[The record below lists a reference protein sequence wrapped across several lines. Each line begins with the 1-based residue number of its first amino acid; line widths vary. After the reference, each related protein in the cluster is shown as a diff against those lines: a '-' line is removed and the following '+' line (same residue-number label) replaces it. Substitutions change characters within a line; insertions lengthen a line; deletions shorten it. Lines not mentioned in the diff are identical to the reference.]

1 MEDRNSS
8 QDLLFCPGVLDL
20 NELIE
25 VVNNAW
31 EPHDRSNDPDGLD
44 QFRYDWISR
53 WIVGANDDAEYVR
66 IKESIDDDTGFGA
79 KRLLFRLDKDGR

>member
-1 MEDRNSS
+1 MGSITLGLLSKITTEVDTVFCTMEDRNSS

-31 EPHDRSNDPDGLD
+31 EPRDRSNDPDGL
-44 QFRYDWISR
+44 
-53 WIVGANDDAEYVR
+53 E
-66 IKESIDDDTGFGA
+66 
-79 KRLLFRLDKDGR
+79 